1 MERPF
6 ISIDESI
13 DESIDDTAECAA
25 CEAYSAYLVEVDT
38 VGLPYLSYEEFV
50 ADFALPVRTAVV
62 ELPEEDDI
70 AW

>member
-6 ISIDESI
+6 ISI

-25 CEAYSAYLVEVDT
+25 CEAYSDYLHEVDT

-50 ADFALPVRTAVV
+50 AEYRLPVSRAAVV
-62 ELPEEDDI
+62 ELPEDDI